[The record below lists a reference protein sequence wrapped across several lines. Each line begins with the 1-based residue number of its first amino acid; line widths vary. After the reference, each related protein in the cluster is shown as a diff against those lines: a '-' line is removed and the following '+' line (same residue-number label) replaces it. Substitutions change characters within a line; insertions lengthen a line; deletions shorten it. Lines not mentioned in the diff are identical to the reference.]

1 MVEFTSQRNDRCGW
15 TLREGRLA
23 AANRLEAFDRAVQG
37 FVGQC
42 YGSWTGSKEL
52 LASVLHRCNRPDE
65 RIPMHR
71 FIRGDLP
78 RVWRN

>member
-1 MVEFTSQRNDRCGW
+1 MVEFALQSNDRLGW
-15 TLREGRLA
+15 TLREGRFA
-23 AANRLEAFDRAVQG
+23 GANRPEAFDRAVQG

-42 YGSWTGSKEL
+42 YGFLTGSKEL